1 MQISD
6 IEFNKASFE
15 LSKFEEMLVKNR
27 EENKEA
33 LLEKKLE
40 LIYKHNEL
48 LDDED
53 QVAFIKE
60 YGAYLSGRIKENKL
74 EAYM

>member
-53 QVAFIKE
+53 QVAFINE
-60 YGAYLSGRIKENKL
+60 YRAYLSGRIKESKL
-74 EAYM
+74 EAYI